1 MLGGAMMLLA
11 GCNKTEVQPTPP
23 DSETEKKLQC
33 RNNGAHSRIHQRE
46 NNSGGQ

>member
-11 GCNKTEVQPTPP
+11 GCNKTEVQPTTP
-23 DSETEKKLQC
+23 DSETETNFNVARL
-33 RNNGAHSRIHQRE
+33 HQRE